1 MSINQSQ
8 VDHILSSASAD
19 DPEVKLQNLQD
30 EVDLLKK
37 SVKRL
42 LIDIRERMNELENPF
57 ILASAASTPSIIQP
71 VPAPAPEPSLEEE
84 KVTQAKEPVADIP
97 VSSQVDSHATPEK
110 SVSGNPSVIHN
121 PYDIPS
127 YQQLMSDEAMLK
139 NLQQKLAGLQPET
152 DKPREEKLHLQKLH
166 QLFEWTNRM
175 VKKYGH
181 DRLEIMMQS
190 YRTMGYIEEDAFDQ
204 VIEIAR
210 LMPESLGEC
219 HEIGSKEFVSEL
231 YILNRI
237 LSPNDASLDREMIE
251 VLMAMH
257 NATDL
262 QKEATSDRE
271 GKTTASTEDW
281 IKMLDRI

>member
-8 VDHILSSASAD
+8 VDHIISSASVD

-37 SVKRL
+37 SVKKL

-57 ILASAASTPSIIQP
+57 ILASAASAPSFAQP
-71 VPAPAPEPSLEEE
+71 VPAPQTSHEEE
-84 KVTQAKEPVADIP
+84 KPVLQKDP
-97 VSSQVDSHATPEK
+97 VPEVPATLQPTSPVPEGYH
-110 SVSGNPSVIHN
+110 SAAPLARHPQDMP
-121 PYDIPS
+121 PYN
-127 YQQLMSDEAMLK
+127 QLIADEAILK
-139 NLQQKLAGLQPET
+139 NLQQKLGEVQAAPE
-152 DKPREEKLHLQKLH
+152 KPQEGKLHLQKLH

-190 YRTMGYIEEDAFDQ
+190 YRTMGYIEEDASGQ

-237 LSPNDASLDREMIE
+237 LSPNDASLDRDMIE

-257 NATDL
+257 NNTTDV
-262 QKEATSDRE
+262 QKESTSDRE
-271 GKTTASTEDW
+271 GKTGASTDEW

>member
-1 MSINQSQ
+1 M
-8 VDHILSSASAD
+8 A
-19 DPEVKLQNLQD
+19 
-30 EVDLLKK
+30 
-37 SVKRL
+37 
-42 LIDIRERMNELENPF
+42 
-57 ILASAASTPSIIQP
+57 
-71 VPAPAPEPSLEEE
+71 
-84 KVTQAKEPVADIP
+84 
-97 VSSQVDSHATPEK
+97 
-110 SVSGNPSVIHN
+110 
-121 PYDIPS
+121 
-127 YQQLMSDEAMLK
+127 DEAILK
-139 NLQQKLAGLQPET
+139 NLQQKIGGVQVPPE
-152 DKPREEKLHLQKLH
+152 KPPEGKLHLQKLH

-190 YRTMGYIEEDAFDQ
+190 YRTMGYIEEDAYSQ

-237 LSPNDASLDREMIE
+237 LTPNDASLDRDMIE

-257 NATDL
+257 NAPDI
-262 QKEATSDRE
+262 QKETTSDRD
-271 GKTTASTEDW
+271 GKTGASTEDW

>member
-1 MSINQSQ
+1 MNQSQ
-8 VDHILSSASAD
+8 VDHIISSASVD

-37 SVKRL
+37 SVKKL

-57 ILASAASTPSIIQP
+57 ILASAASTPSFAQP
-71 VPAPAPEPSLEEE
+71 VPAPQPPQQEE
-84 KVTQAKEPVADIP
+84 KAVHQTESVPEVATSLQP
-97 VSSQVDSHATPEK
+97 TPSMPE
-110 SVSGNPSVIHN
+110 SYPSALPASRHLQDMP
-121 PYDIPS
+121 PYH
-127 YQQLMSDEAMLK
+127 QLMTDEAMLK
-139 NLQQKLAGLQPET
+139 NLQQKLGEVQVSSE
-152 DKPREEKLHLQKLH
+152 KPQEEKLHLQKLH

-190 YRTMGYIEEDAFDQ
+190 YRTMGYIEEDAYDQ
-204 VIEIAR
+204 VVEIAR
-210 LMPESLGEC
+210 LMPESLGDC

-237 LSPNDASLDREMIE
+237 LSPNDASLDRDMIE

-257 NATDL
+257 NTTDGP
-262 QKEATSDRE
+262 KETTTDRE
-271 GKTTASTEDW
+271 GKTRASTDEW